1 MKKEILNSILATVT
15 VFSMVGCGEYPSVSE
30 INSSGDDSEIDQ
42 IKFYPPSDLSKE
54 INCNLEPVK
63 DSVFKVAGKYR
74 EYAPAKLIDY
84 RNIGW
89 EGRLAADWDAFNVTN
104 LGTVGVNIDNALPT
118 PSKVPENV
126 RVAVIDIRN
135 VAGTPYYYYYSNE
148 TAFAPIEQWSI
159 TKFLGVQLSMNHL
172 REESNG
178 LVGADSYVDGVEVAN
193 YITSI
198 GRISDNP
205 TAAWFK
211 SLMGAEKMTD
221 YLGNWILKSDWDY
234 HFGSTT
240 IPEIFLG
247 KYGQQ
252 PASYGG
258 DFPLF
263 ESLGNGSFRLTR
275 NNDFLGSNTLSP
287 LTMVETLK
295 RLVVNDES
303 SYSMSSSL
311 TGNDLEAILY
321 GAKSDNGYGG
331 FLLGGTKSFSVDAF
345 GGKEKLD
352 SLTNGKWRIFG
363 KTGAGY
369 SSIRQRYEGVFLG
382 SICLPKT
389 ENGLTE
395 SRQLVFMVNAQAK
408 DSTRRWEIR
417 YETLRNIAKIM
428 IPELEL
434 EK

>member
-1 MKKEILNSILATVT
+1 MAAVVAYSI
-15 VFSMVGCGEYPSVSE
+15 FGCGEYNDVSRF
-30 INSSGDDSEIDQ
+30 NSDSNGDSNGDESEVDQ
-42 IKFYPPSDLSKE
+42 IKFYPPSNLAKE
-54 INCNLEPVK
+54 IKCNLEPVN

-74 EYAPAKLIDY
+74 EYAPAELIDY
-84 RNIGW
+84 KNIGW
-89 EGRLAADWDAFNVTN
+89 EGRLAADWDALNVSN

-118 PSKVPENV
+118 PSKIPENV

-135 VAGTPYYYYYSNE
+135 VAGIPHYYYYSNE

-172 REESNG
+172 RETSNG
-178 LVGADSYVDGVEVAN
+178 LVGADSFVDGVGVGS

-221 YLGNWILKSDWDY
+221 YLSNWMLKSDWDY
-234 HFGSTT
+234 HRGSET

-263 ESLGNGSFRLTR
+263 ESTNKNTFRITR
-275 NNDFLGSNTLSP
+275 NNDFPGSNTLSP
-287 LTMVETLK
+287 LTMVESLK
-295 RLVVNDES
+295 RLVVNDEGR
-303 SYSMSSSL
+303 YSMSTSL
-311 TGNDLEAILY
+311 TDNDLEAVLY
-321 GAKSDNGYGG
+321 GAKSDKGYGG

-352 SLTNGKWRIFG
+352 FLTNGKWRIFG
-363 KTGAGY
+363 KTGSGY

-382 SICLPKT
+382 SICLPKAK
-389 ENGLTE
+389 NGLRS

-417 YETLRNIAKIM
+417 YETLRNIANLM

-434 EK
+434 DL